1 MPGLTKIGELVC
13 LELPAQP
20 AFVGVARSVVAA
32 VASALDGIDDDRLE
46 DLRVAV
52 SEACTNAVETHRRDA
67 VDDRVVVRCTAT
79 AEHLEV
85 RIEDRGE
92 GFSPANVPSPP
103 EPESLPSSAERGWG
117 LQLIEALVDE
127 VTFGQTASGTTVDLV
142 IRFERAQD

>member
-1 MPGLTKIGELVC
+1 MPGLTRTGELVR

-52 SEACTNAVETHRRDA
+52 SEACTNAVEAHQRDA
-67 VDDRVVVRCTAT
+67 IDDRVVVRCTTT
-79 AEHLEV
+79 AEQLEV
-85 RIEDRGE
+85 CIEDRGAGANPVDAAE
-92 GFSPANVPSPP
+92 VPAA
-103 EPESLPSSAERGWG
+103 AERAWG

-127 VTFGQTASGTTVDLV
+127 VTFRRTDSGTAVDLV
-142 IRFERAQD
+142 IRFEEGG